1 MKTFKKVSFSS
12 LGKVSEKKP
21 IEYQEEKQTKA
32 TEEHGKKLDG
42 KQHGKNL
49 INLLKND
56 YDNKSYYNIENKH
69 KLISKEKEIYNKIVD
84 KRNNEIILWT
94 KKLVITI

>member
-1 MKTFKKVSFSS
+1 M
-12 LGKVSEKKP
+12 
-21 IEYQEEKQTKA
+21 
-32 TEEHGKKLDG
+32 
-42 KQHGKNL
+42 
-49 INLLKND
+49 LKND